1 MRLERKQFNNFRL
14 GRINARREVSKQ
26 QRIRNNLER
35 SVYPKINTALRQ
47 FVKAA
52 SNEYSILQ
60 EINTTQLERD
70 LNAKLEV
77 IMQTQYAKIFRTI
90 FSNNEELYYLN
101 AKADDV
107 FVFGRSVDFE
117 QLVQEYTSSRTPYF
131 TGMSNQM
138 SKDLQSVI
146 FQARS
151 DNLNLDQ
158 ISRLINKKGFGIS
171 RRRANLIARTET
183 HNAASYAN
191 DKYHKQ
197 VQQDLGTDMKKQWV
211 STSDLRTR
219 SAHSSANGQSV
230 SMDEDFIVGGA
241 RMSYAGD
248 PKGGARNVINCRCI
262 IIYAEQEA
270 VIEDSKIEEDDYGNV
285 LPEELKFHKQTDW
298 NRGQANIKQAVQNTD
313 ALLEVNMQKRSG
325 AFYMPHDHA
334 ITMSSKYGKE
344 KSSVVW
350 RHEFGHAID
359 GAKNNMEKILASN
372 LMDDVPSYIH
382 SSRIRASNYISSVA
396 SKQIMIDRKNLL
408 SINRKNK
415 KLFEKNLISD
425 GTSATIY
432 NRSFVQKFG
441 MDYKD
446 GRYSVTKSLDDVV
459 EKIRLNFKE
468 TNGVFNTE
476 FLDKLLG
483 KSWAD
488 DLLKRYIPTG
498 SSGQA
503 SFSANR
509 FFRLMNGIENNYH
522 IAGNS
527 FVDEFW
533 WIYKGQNKATELG
546 EELLMFMDFV
556 GSVTNNNIMSGHT
569 DGYYKRGLSL
579 MKGLRARHLTEAMA
593 NYTSLLGGSNSKFW
607 RELLEKY
614 SPDLVRKFDDII
626 DVVNTTP

>member
-241 RMSYAGD
+241 RMSFAGD
-248 PKGGARNVINCRCI
+248 PKGGARNIINCRCI

-270 VIEDSKIEEDDYGNV
+270 VIEDNLS
-285 LPEELKFHKQTDW
+285 PETVDTKP
-298 NRGQANIKQAVQNTD
+298 A
-313 ALLEVNMQKRSG
+313 
-325 AFYMPHDHA
+325 
-334 ITMSSKYGKE
+334 
-344 KSSVVW
+344 
-350 RHEFGHAID
+350 
-359 GAKNNMEKILASN
+359 
-372 LMDDVPSYIH
+372 
-382 SSRIRASNYISSVA
+382 
-396 SKQIMIDRKNLL
+396 
-408 SINRKNK
+408 
-415 KLFEKNLISD
+415 NLISD
-425 GTSATIY
+425 DDIDISLENQRRLGILLPPNTPPVFIRERVREELAKIPSTIIDDIFGATLP
-432 NRSFVQKFG
+432 KELEWH
-441 MDYKD
+441 
-446 GRYSVTKSLDDVV
+446 KS
-459 EKIRLNFKE
+459 INHWRGE
-468 TNGVFNTE
+468 TNIINSLKKVSPIKKFINKGSRANYSLGADGTTPTLNMGRIRSAKNKEGVITFRHEYGHHIDYDQPLIDKWTASGRGKTFNRQG
-476 FLDKLLG
+476 DKSTTTLFSREASNDVIEDSV
-483 KSWAD
+483 K
-488 DLLKRYIPTG
+488 LLKRK
-498 SSGQA
+498 A
-503 SFSANR
+503 VAE
-509 FFRLMNGIENNYH
+509 EN
-522 IAGNS
+522 I
-527 FVDEFW
+527 V
-533 WIYKGQNKATELG
+533 K
-546 EELLMFMDFV
+546 
-556 GSVTNNNIMSGHT
+556 
-569 DGYYKRGLSL
+569 YYSKDLS
-579 MKGLRARHLTEAMA
+579 T
-593 NYTSLLGGSNSKFW
+593 F
-607 RELLEKY
+607 
-614 SPDLVRKFDDII
+614 DL
-626 DVVNTTP
+626 N

>member
-1 MRLERKQFNNFRL
+1 MKALNQKRFNSFKL
-14 GRINARREVSKQ
+14 GRIDARREVSKQ

-35 SVYPKINTALRQ
+35 AVFPKINTAFRQ
-47 FVKAA
+47 FVNAA
-52 SNEYSILQ
+52 SNEYSILE
-60 EINTTQLERD
+60 EINTAQLEKD
-70 LNAKLEV
+70 LNSKLEV
-77 IMQTQYAKIFRTI
+77 IMQIQYEKIFRTI

-117 QLVQEYTSSRTPYF
+117 RLVQEYTRSRVPYF
-131 TGMSNQM
+131 TGMTSQ
-138 SKDLQSVI
+138 LARELETVI
-146 FQARS
+146 FNGRA
-151 DNLNLDQ
+151 DGLNLDQ
-158 ISRLINKKGFGIS
+158 ISRSITKKGFPIS

-183 HNAASYAN
+183 HNAASFAN
-191 DKYHKQ
+191 HDYHKK

-211 STSDLRTR
+211 STSDIRTR

-270 VIEDSKIEEDDYGNV
+270 VIVDSQIEKDDYGNV
-285 LPEELKFHKQTDW
+285 LPEELEFHKQTDW

-313 ALLEVNMQKRSG
+313 SLWAVNMQKKGG
-325 AFYMPHDHA
+325 AFYMPSDHA

-344 KSSVVW
+344 KSSVIW
-350 RHEFGHAID
+350 RHEYGHAID
-359 GAKNNMEKILASN
+359 GAENNMKKILASN
-372 LMDDVPSYIH
+372 LMDDVPDVIG
-382 SSRIRASNYISSVA
+382 RGLVRASQHISTVA
-396 SKQIMIDRKNLL
+396 SRQILSDRKKLL
-408 SINRKNK
+408 SINNKNK
-415 KLFEKNLISD
+415 KLFEKNFI
-425 GTSATIY
+425 GNNIY

-459 EKIRLNFKE
+459 EKIRLNFKD

-476 FLDKLLG
+476 LLDKLLG

-498 SSGQA
+498 ASGQA
-503 SFSANR
+503 SFSANK

-533 WIYKGQNKATELG
+533 WIYKNKNKATEFG

-556 GSVTNNNIMSGHT
+556 GSVTNNNIMSGHSNA
-569 DGYYKRGLSL
+569 YYKRGLTL
-579 MKGLRARHLTEAMA
+579 LKGLRVRHLTEAMA

>member
-1 MRLERKQFNNFRL
+1 MRLDRKQFNNFRL

-77 IMQTQYAKIFRTI
+77 IMQIQYAKIFRTI

-270 VIEDSKIEEDDYGNV
+270 VIEDSKIEKDDYGNV
-285 LPEELKFHKQTDW
+285 LPEELEFHKQADW

-313 ALLEVNMQKRSG
+313 SLLAVNIQKKSG
-325 AFYMPHDHA
+325 AFYRPSEHT

-344 KSSVVW
+344 KTSVVW
-350 RHEFGHAID
+350 RHEFGHAMD
-359 GAKNNMEKILASN
+359 GAENNMEKILASN
-372 LMDDVPSYIH
+372 LMDDVPDAIGRGLVRGSQH
-382 SSRIRASNYISSVA
+382 ISTVA
-396 SKQIMIDRKNLL
+396 SKQIMSDRKNLL

-415 KLFEKNLISD
+415 KLFDKNFI
-425 GTSATIY
+425 GNNIY

-459 EKIRLNFKE
+459 EKIRLNFKQ

-476 FLDKLLG
+476 LLDKLLG

-533 WIYKGQNKATELG
+533 WIYKGQNKATEFG

-556 GSVTNNNIMSGHT
+556 GSVTNNNIMSGHSNA
-569 DGYYKRGLSL
+569 YYKRGLTL
-579 MKGLRARHLTEAMA
+579 LKGLRVRHLTEAMA